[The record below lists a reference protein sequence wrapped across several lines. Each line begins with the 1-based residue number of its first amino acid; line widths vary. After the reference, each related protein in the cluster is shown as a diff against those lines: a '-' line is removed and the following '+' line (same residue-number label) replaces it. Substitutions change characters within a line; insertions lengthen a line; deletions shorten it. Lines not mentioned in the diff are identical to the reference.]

1 MPETTHLKEGFI
13 STRTA
18 ARILGCTT
26 SAVRL
31 MAQSGRL
38 ATTNQNGKRKHMQ
51 VLLSEVQG
59 VAADRSYRAAELLSK
74 QVKVTQRLEAEVL
87 RRTTAVKVAAE
98 VPVLQPVFADELRA
112 ERKPVRQSSPA
123 SVLRATHERLD
134 RIELRL
140 DRLLQMWEGE

>member
-1 MPETTHLKEGFI
+1 MPETTHLREGFI
-13 STRTA
+13 TTRTA

-59 VAADRSYRAAELLSK
+59 VAADRSYRAAEMLSK
-74 QVKVTQRLEAEVL
+74 QVKLTERLEAEVL
-87 RRTTAVKVAAE
+87 KRTTAAKVAAE
-98 VPVLQPVFADELRA
+98 VPALPVVGRIA
-112 ERKPVRQSSPA
+112 SSVTKGMSA
-123 SVLRATHERLD
+123 KRLT
-134 RIELRL
+134 RIEAKL
-140 DRLLQMWEGE
+140 DRLTHDVGLLLSMWEGE

>member
-1 MPETTHLKEGFI
+1 MPEITTHLKEGYI

-31 MAQSGRL
+31 MAKAGRL

-98 VPVLQPVFADELRA
+98 VPVLPVVVGIAP
-112 ERKPVRQSSPA
+112 PVTKGMI
-123 SVLRATHERLD
+123 LKRLD

-140 DRLLQMWEGE
+140 DQLLQMWEGE